1 MKYQNL
7 LLFDNYK
14 NVGNPILISKSA
26 FQISSKSVFKIS
38 DPSTEDE
45 NFYEVIYIYFTLSLY
60 SSS

>member
-14 NVGNPILISKSA
+14 NVGNPILISKLVP
-26 FQISSKSVFKIS
+26 KMIS

-45 NFYEVIYIYFTLSLY
+45 DFYEVIYIYFTLSLY